1 MPISIVN
8 QEEIYNNLLELA
20 KTERGKYDL
29 NAIKEESEKI
39 LKSLSNLNP
48 KIVKTN
54 SVLSI
59 MIDLTKTAS
68 YVVVLPPKYTLK
80 AVDSMKILKELSEI
94 INDNKYILFIFYSK
108 KGRLTTAAYLYLGN
122 IMEELNVGI
131 LFVNGDSQEINEVL
145 DIIEKTGSYTPEEEK
160 SVDINF

>member
-1 MPISIVN
+1 
-8 QEEIYNNLLELA
+8 
-20 KTERGKYDL
+20 
-29 NAIKEESEKI
+29 
-39 LKSLSNLNP
+39 
-48 KIVKTN
+48 
-54 SVLSI
+54 
-59 MIDLTKTAS
+59 
-68 YVVVLPPKYTLK
+68 
-80 AVDSMKILKELSEI
+80 
-94 INDNKYILFIFYSK
+94 LFIFYSK